1 MVLYRLQNRY
11 TQNQP
16 VSSLRKNHPNS
27 HPGIRPLLFLP
38 PFLPPPLHSLP
49 FWFPFWFPFPH
60 LFPASFLA
68 SELISCHLPLFH
80 RHLILLQKVSM
91 LSSMSSIFS
100 YTLSSPPP
108 DVLLDSPLYFFIHD
122 SNHPVYTNGWKFG
135 ANNKIPTVIIQDIV
149 W

>member
-11 TQNQP
+11 TQNQQ

-38 PFLPPPLHSLP
+38 PFLLLFLPPPLHSLP
-49 FWFPFWFPFPH
+49 FWFPFPH
-60 LFPASFLA
+60 LLPASFLA

-135 ANNKIPTVIIQDIV
+135 ANNKIPTIIIQDIV

>member
-11 TQNQP
+11 TQNQQ
-16 VSSLRKNHPNS
+16 VSILRKNHSNP
-27 HPGIRPLLFLP
+27 HPGIRPLLFLLL
-38 PFLPPPLHSLP
+38 FLPPPLHSLP
-49 FWFPFWFPFPH
+49 FWFTSPH
-60 LFPASFLA
+60 LLPASFLA
-68 SELISCHLPLFH
+68 SELICCNLPLFH
-80 RHLILLQKVSM
+80 RNLILLQKVSM

-100 YTLSSPPP
+100 YTLSSPPS

-135 ANNKIPTVIIQDIV
+135 ANNKIPTVIIQYMV